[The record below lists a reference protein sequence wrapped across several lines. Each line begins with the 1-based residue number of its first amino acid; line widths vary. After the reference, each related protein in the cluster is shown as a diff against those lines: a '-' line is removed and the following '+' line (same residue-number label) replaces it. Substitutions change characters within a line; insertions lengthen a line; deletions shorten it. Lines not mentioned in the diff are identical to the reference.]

1 VRVGGTRNEL
11 NAPLAFCLILSF
23 YVFIRCTASCLW
35 YVCLFC
41 GVWSQGKL
49 HEALKKITTAIDTDP
64 SVAEYHVFRYWS
76 PSVKLEQTRA
86 AFLQPLVLFWHRG
99 ALYRRMQNF
108 NSAIDDYLLAM
119 DKADH
124 NEDDPVYINSQ
135 RQLLLTYNDFSVYC
149 YHRVS

>member
-1 VRVGGTRNEL
+1 
-11 NAPLAFCLILSF
+11 
-23 YVFIRCTASCLW
+23 
-35 YVCLFC
+35 
-41 GVWSQGKL
+41 
-49 HEALKKITTAIDTDP
+49 
-64 SVAEYHVFRYWS
+64 
-76 PSVKLEQTRA
+76 
-86 AFLQPLVLFWHRG
+86 
-99 ALYRRMQNF
+99 MQNF